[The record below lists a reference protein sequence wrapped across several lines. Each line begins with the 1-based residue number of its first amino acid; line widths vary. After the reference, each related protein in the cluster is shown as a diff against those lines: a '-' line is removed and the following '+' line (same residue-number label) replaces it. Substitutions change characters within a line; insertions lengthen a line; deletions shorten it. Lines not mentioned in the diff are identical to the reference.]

1 VEGDQREVVHVW
13 SPVAVVIAAGMAAPM
28 ARCAR
33 WRSRARACILAS
45 LDLAGLAFR
54 PPLARAAACARR
66 ARESE
71 GIFVVAACR
80 PAGYSSSHL
89 ELAPEAG

>member
-1 VEGDQREVVHVW
+1 MEGDQREVVHVW
-13 SPVAVVIAAGMAAPM
+13 SPVAVVVAAGMPAPM

-45 LDLAGLAFR
+45 LDLAGLAFG
-54 PPLARAAACARR
+54 PPLARAA

-80 PAGYSSSHL
+80 PAGYSSNHL